1 MNLHILENGVLF
13 HTFKKKS
20 FATYNISYK
29 YMIVYKSDIYY
40 LFPKI
45 VVKLRKSWK
54 VRVSFKTDYNYKNYS
69 IYINGTFH
77 FHH

>member
-45 VVKLRKSWK
+45 VVKLRKS
-54 VRVSFKTDYNYKNYS
+54 
-69 IYINGTFH
+69 
-77 FHH
+77 